1 MDTICI
7 LNTKTKNQ
15 SAVTRLAER
24 KEGRKEGRKKRGREE
39 GLKE

>member
-24 KEGRKEGRKKRGREE
+24 KEGKKEGKKEE
-39 GLKE
+39 RNEGEKKA